1 MMNRILACI
10 FTSVLMGASPALLA
24 EKLVREFSGSRSVY
38 TADFQASDP
47 WLIDWSVSSPNPRS
61 MSISVTLIDAKTD
74 AHAGRVVQT
83 MREGD
88 GLRLMNESGVFR
100 FRIDAQETDW
110 TIKVI
115 QLNRDEAEL
124 YTPKR

>member
-1 MMNRILACI
+1 MMDRIY
-10 FTSVLMGASPALLA
+10 TYVLLLVLLGVSPTLLA

-38 TADFQASDP
+38 TADFQAQDP
-47 WLIDWSVSSPNPRS
+47 WLIDWRVSSPRPSS

-74 AHAGRVVQT
+74 SHAGRVVQT

-100 FRIDAQETDW
+100 FRVDADETDW

-115 QLNRDEAEL
+115 QLNRDEA
-124 YTPKR
+124 KRYKPRN